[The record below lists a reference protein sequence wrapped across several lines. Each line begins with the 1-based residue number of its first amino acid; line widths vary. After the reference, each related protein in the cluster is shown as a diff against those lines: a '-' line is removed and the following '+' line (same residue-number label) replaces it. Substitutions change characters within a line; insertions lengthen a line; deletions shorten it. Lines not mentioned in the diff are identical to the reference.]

1 MPQLCSLISRGK
13 SENCK
18 IFYSPEQAVFC
29 LTYPQTFYR
38 LATASF
44 FIMKIYTKRGDRGQT
59 SLGSGIRVSK
69 YHIRVETYGTVDE
82 LNSVI
87 GIIVSFLGSAPYEK
101 KLKATLEMIQN
112 DLFNI
117 GSYLAAPAQ
126 KKLLEVLPDHV
137 SQFEIEIDEMTKKLP
152 PLLSFILPGGTKTS
166 SYLHLARTVSRRAE
180 RRLVKLNDKEE
191 IDPSVLVYVNRL
203 SDLFFTQA
211 RFVNFKK
218 KKKDVRWNHE

>member
-1 MPQLCSLISRGK
+1 
-13 SENCK
+13 
-18 IFYSPEQAVFC
+18 
-29 LTYPQTFYR
+29 
-38 LATASF
+38 
-44 FIMKIYTKRGDRGQT
+44 MKIYTKRGDRGQT

-126 KKLLEVLPDHV
+126 KKLLEVLPDHA